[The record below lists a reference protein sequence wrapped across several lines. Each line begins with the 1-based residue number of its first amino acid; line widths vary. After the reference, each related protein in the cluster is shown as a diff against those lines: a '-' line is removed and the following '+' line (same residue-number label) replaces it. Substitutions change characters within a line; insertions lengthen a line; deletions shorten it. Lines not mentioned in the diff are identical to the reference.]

1 MPQTLV
7 AESPLIFPTP
17 GTVPSDSD
25 SPLASGE
32 LKTSLKKLFDRT
44 DHLDARRYIKNAYQV
59 DKTTNAVLATR
70 TAPSAVWL
78 YVSAAEVLA
87 DVKAGDLID
96 VRASYLL
103 SSGGA
108 GDVRAR
114 LSYAGSSIASTTQVC
129 TGSELRVNFAYM
141 IVAPADN
148 AAAAIGIEI
157 LPDGADDVSLAGFGY
172 TSVLTYRVGG

>member
-7 AESPLIFPTP
+7 VESPLIFPTP
-17 GTVPSDSD
+17 GTVPADSD

-44 DHLDARRYIKNAYQV
+44 DHLNARRYIKNAYQV
-59 DKTTNAVLATR
+59 DKSTNAVLATR
-70 TAPSAVWL
+70 SAPSAVWL
-78 YVSAAEVLA
+78 YVSAVQVLA

-103 SSGGA
+103 TSAGA

-114 LSYAGSSIASTTQVC
+114 LSYGGTPIASTTQVC
-129 TGSELRVNFAYM
+129 TGTDLRVNFAYM

-148 AAAAIGIEI
+148 AAVPIGIEI
-157 LPDGADDVSLAGFGY
+157 LPDAGDDASLAGFGY
-172 TSVLTYRVGG
+172 TSVLTFRAGG